1 MGGEG
6 RGVESGWGGG
16 AGGGR
21 GGGGG
26 GGGGGAGG
34 GGGGG
39 ESGDDVGVCVGR
51 KGVAGGCP
59 SKFGRSRHLFG
70 KKTPHICSAAR
81 ER

>member
-1 MGGEG
+1 MGG
-6 RGVESGWGGG
+6 
-16 AGGGR
+16 GGGR

-26 GGGGGAGG
+26 EGGRGGAGVG
-34 GGGGG
+34 G
-39 ESGDDVGVCVGR
+39 SGDDVGVCVGR
-51 KGVAGGCP
+51 KGVGGDCP